1 VVVGGGNKVVGG
13 AVSSVGAVVVDVV
26 VVEAVVDVVW
36 AAAGAG
42 AKDASTRAAANAVA
56 SVRIVRV
63 GEVMTVM
70 SRGQSARRL
79 HRH

>member
-1 VVVGGGNKVVGG
+1 VVVGGGSKVVGG

-36 AAAGAG
+36 AAAGA
-42 AKDASTRAAANAVA
+42 KDASTRAAANAVA
-56 SVRIVRV
+56 SMRIVRV
-63 GEVMTVM
+63 GEVMTVI